1 MSLKQRLL
9 VFVAALLVA
18 AVGLLSGVS
27 YWQMRNEIVV
37 GVNKELDTAIRGNRE
52 ALARWLAQRR
62 DAITATAN
70 ALSHAPQPIPPL
82 ILGKE
87 SGKYDQTFAG
97 YADKRMIYHLS
108 EKSPP
113 AGYDPTARPWYK
125 QASATKEVIVSAPY
139 IFASTKQLGIT
150 VAKQF

>member
-62 DAITATAN
+62 DHGNGQCPFARAAADP
-70 ALSHAPQPIPPL
+70 AL
-82 ILGKE
+82 
-87 SGKYDQTFAG
+87 
-97 YADKRMIYHLS
+97 
-108 EKSPP
+108 
-113 AGYDPTARPWYK
+113 DPWQRVG
-125 QASATKEVIVSAPY
+125 EI
-139 IFASTKQLGIT
+139 
-150 VAKQF
+150 